1 MFFDRAKRS
10 GGTCGSFGQYS
21 HTLLLWIQ
29 RNLHVGVGTAAAQI
43 GPFTIQSMEPPDTI
57 GKSKTRALAKIRLF
71 AAETPVFPANIW
83 KPGLEP
89 INIKGR
95 GATRDLTPVTP
106 GSKSHFSLGTSDSQ
120 FLE

>member
-1 MFFDRAKRS
+1 
-10 GGTCGSFGQYS
+10 
-21 HTLLLWIQ
+21 
-29 RNLHVGVGTAAAQI
+29 
-43 GPFTIQSMEPPDTI
+43 MERPDTI
-57 GKSKTRALAKIRLF
+57 GKSKTRALGKIRLF

-83 KPGLEP
+83 KRGLEP

-106 GSKSHFSLGTSDSQ
+106 GTKLHALKAGNKSHFSLGTSDSQ